1 MSYEQV
7 VDVVV
12 RAMARK
18 GWSVKRTAE
27 ECDVARTFLNRFLD
41 PTGKPPRVREGRLTA
56 DQDPRYATLARKLG
70 LDVDDFV
77 ASVVALQTGTD
88 RPSDASIARLVGDVW
103 RAVRGIVD
111 ARDKD
116 WLAPLL
122 EEVVRRATTSQGLAR
137 WRATM
142 EDRYPRL
149 DTPDGRSAYQSMSDP
164 ERQRLDA
171 SRDALVKLGDAI
183 VIEGPPE
190 LLGTRTRVA
199 SALFDLSQRRIEPA
213 DFRAS

>member
-1 MSYEQV
+1 MSYEQL
-7 VDVVV
+7 VDIVM

-27 ECDVARTFLNRFLD
+27 ECGLARTFLNRFLD
-41 PTGKPPRVREGRLTA
+41 PTGLPPRVREGRLTA
-56 DQDPRYATLARKLG
+56 DEDPRYAELARRLG

-77 ASVVALQTGTD
+77 ASVVALQTGVD
-88 RPSDASIARLVGDVW
+88 RPSDATIARLVGDVW

-122 EEVVRRATTSQGLAR
+122 EQVVRQSTTTDGLAR

-142 EDRYPRL
+142 EARYPRL
-149 DTPDGRSAYQSMSDP
+149 DTPGGRTAYQSMSGP
-164 ERQRLDA
+164 QRQQLDA
-171 SRDALVKLGDAI
+171 SREALVKLGDAI

-190 LLGTRTRVA
+190 LLGARTRVA

-213 DFRAS
+213 DFRAF